1 VVKRLPFS
9 GCVQMFFKVFNGY
22 RPPIPQGMPKGL
34 ADLMTAAW
42 SHTPEER
49 PSYRFIVKALQRL
62 IREVCLEIAPICLLL
77 PLFMCC
83 RRRVCTWH
91 PVVHPP
97 TLYGSYRHPDIMLQ
111 RHALFALHVSREL
124 VHAFCPRSS
133 CFLLRSTA
141 RKSLGIAVL
150 RFLL

>member
-1 VVKRLPFS
+1 MLGPDVVKRLPFS
-9 GCVQMFFKVFNGY
+9 VCVQMFFKVFNGY

-62 IREVCLEIAPICLLL
+62 IREVCLKIAPICLLL

-83 RRRVCTWH
+83 RRRVRTWH
-91 PVVHPP
+91 LVVHPHI
-97 TLYGSYRHPDIMLQ
+97 TEATDIQ
-111 RHALFALHVSREL
+111 T
-124 VHAFCPRSS
+124 S
-133 CFLLRSTA
+133 CCSAMHCLPC
-141 RKSLGIAVL
+141 IC
-150 RFLL
+150 